1 MNLEIFSESEFNI
14 LESFQRYLLDDFEES
29 FATRTASSNVVL
41 QPLYNRSSS
50 FSGVFLNESW
60 GDLPLKVNDSEDMLV
75 YSALREAA
83 NSGWSPSNGV
93 DVDHLT
99 MVGEAQA
106 VEEDSSSSRE
116 EKEEIF
122 KVEERETNV
131 PPTPPPR
138 GMHFKG
144 VRRRPWGKYAAE
156 IRDPKRNG
164 ARIWLGT
171 YETPEDAA
179 LAYDRAAFKMRGA
192 KAKLN
197 FPHLIGSNTWEP
209 IRVGSRRRSPE
220 HSAFTTSSA
229 LSNSSPKP
237 KRRKSNASNSDKG
250 TAKLQGNASNLAAE
264 VIQMSPCTLE
274 DQFWII

>member
-1 MNLEIFSESEFNI
+1 MNVEIMSGSEFNI
-14 LESFQRYLLDDFEES
+14 LESFQCYLLDDFEES
-29 FATRTASSNVVL
+29 QAAAATTTTSNLVVL
-41 QPLYNRSSS
+41 EPSYNRSSS

-60 GDLPLKVNDSEDMLV
+60 GDLPLKIDDSEDMLV
-75 YSALREAA
+75 YSALRDAA
-83 NSGWSPSNGV
+83 NSGWSPSNEV
-93 DVDHLT
+93 DNYTPV
-99 MVGEAQA
+99 A
-106 VEEDSSSSRE
+106 VEELVSTTTRE
-116 EKEEIF
+116 IEKEES
-122 KVEERETNV
+122 KVEPETSV
-131 PPTPPPR
+131 PPR

-209 IRVGSRRRSPE
+209 IRVGGRRRSPE
-220 HSAFTTSSA
+220 SSA
-229 LSNSSPKP
+229 PTTASSLSDCSR
-237 KRRKSNASNSDKG
+237 KRRKSSASNSDQV
-250 TAKLQGNASNLAAE
+250 TAKLREGASLAAE
-264 VIQMSPCTLE
+264 VIQMTTPWTLG